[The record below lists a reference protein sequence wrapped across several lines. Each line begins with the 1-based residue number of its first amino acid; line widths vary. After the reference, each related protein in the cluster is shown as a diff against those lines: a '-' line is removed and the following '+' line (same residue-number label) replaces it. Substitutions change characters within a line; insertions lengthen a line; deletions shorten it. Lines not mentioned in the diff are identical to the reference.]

1 MCQLD
6 FLICLLLNNMVVM
19 RNQMGDHWELLIPV
33 KRFCVTVGQ
42 LETKRKKKAL
52 ILALKRK
59 SQCLELTSTYLKEA
73 RSV

>member
-19 RNQMGDHWELLIPV
+19 RNQMGDHWQLLIPV

-42 LETKRKKKAL
+42 LETKRKKK
-52 ILALKRK
+52 
-59 SQCLELTSTYLKEA
+59 STDP
-73 RSV
+73 RP